1 MAFAV
6 KLVLRFLYFSAI
18 PPFAAKMSV
27 TVTIHSGEL
36 KQIKR
41 LIESAKKKTAS
52 KNGKLYGLW
61 THSNQPVIQYVT
73 GDPKGGEDITKFLRE
88 NHGLRHV
95 GNWST
100 KEFEGKEI
108 EVI

>member
-1 MAFAV
+1 
-6 KLVLRFLYFSAI
+6 
-18 PPFAAKMSV
+18 MSV

-41 LIESAKKKTAS
+41 LIGSAKKKNPA
-52 KNGKLYGLW
+52 KGQMYGLW
-61 THSNQPVIQYVT
+61 THSNQPVIQYVI
-73 GDPKGGEDITKFLRE
+73 GDPKDGGDVAEFLRE

-100 KEFEGKEI
+100 KEFEGKETVVLNNI
-108 EVI
+108 ANVMSADHAHKVTHFRH

>member
-1 MAFAV
+1 
-6 KLVLRFLYFSAI
+6 
-18 PPFAAKMSV
+18 MSV
-27 TVTIHSGEL
+27 AVTIHSGEL

-41 LIESAKKKTAS
+41 LIGSARKKTP
-52 KNGKLYGLW
+52 NGQLYGLW

-73 GDPKGGEDITKFLRE
+73 GDAAKDVGDVAKFLRE

-100 KEFEGKEI
+100 KESEGKEI
-108 EVI
+108 EVIYGS